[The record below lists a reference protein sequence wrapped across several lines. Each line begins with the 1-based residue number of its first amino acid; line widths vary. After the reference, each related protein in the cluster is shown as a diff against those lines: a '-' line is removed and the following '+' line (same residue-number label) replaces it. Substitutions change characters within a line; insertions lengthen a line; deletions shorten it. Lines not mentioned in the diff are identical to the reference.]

1 MSLLEREPVKRVSDA
16 LATAG
21 LAGRVVELE
30 QTAATAADAAKA
42 LKVSQGAI
50 VKSLLFMVGEQ
61 AVMALV
67 AGDKKCHE
75 HELARIFNLSGDA
88 TRPNADKVLEITG
101 FSIGGVAPVGLLS
114 GPIPTAIDASLK
126 RFSKVYAA
134 AGHPNCV
141 FETNVREL
149 KKMTGGLVSYAL
161 AVVSS

>member
-21 LAGRVVELE
+21 LTGRVVELE

-50 VKSLLFMVGEQ
+50 VKSLVFMVGEQ

-88 TRPNADKVLEITG
+88 ARPNADKVLEITG